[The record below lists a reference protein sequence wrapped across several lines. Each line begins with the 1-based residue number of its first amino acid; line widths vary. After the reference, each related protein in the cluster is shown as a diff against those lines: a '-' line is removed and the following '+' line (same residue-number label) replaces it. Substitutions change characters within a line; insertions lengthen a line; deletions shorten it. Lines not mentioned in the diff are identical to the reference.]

1 MTHTT
6 SFFPVAGRD
15 TRDNRS
21 GLCYNG
27 RMANYSKK
35 DTLDLPRLLTIY
47 ATEGAVAAAKE
58 AGVSVR
64 TMQRWAAQ
72 EGVESGYKTPVSAQC
87 PSAAAYGRGCRCDG
101 CIDANRVAAREA
113 KDRRIA
119 RAHHGVEVP
128 HGVSGYSNWDCRCV
142 TCSTAWATYLRK
154 RRSMRAASRPQ
165 SPPEPL
171 GPADPSI
178 LKYPPVP

>member
-1 MTHTT
+1 
-6 SFFPVAGRD
+6 
-15 TRDNRS
+15 
-21 GLCYNG
+21 
-27 RMANYSKK
+27 MANSSKK

-64 TMQRWAAQ
+64 TMQRWAGQ
-72 EGVESGYKTPVSAQC
+72 EGIQSGYRTPVSAEC
-87 PSAAAYGRGCRCDG
+87 PSAAAYNRGCRCEG
-101 CIDANRVAAREA
+101 CVDANRIAGRQA

-119 RAHHGVEVP
+119 RAHHGAEVP

-154 RRSMRAASRPQ
+154 RRATRAKVQR
-165 SPPEPL
+165 PPEPL
-171 GPADPSI
+171 EPADPSI